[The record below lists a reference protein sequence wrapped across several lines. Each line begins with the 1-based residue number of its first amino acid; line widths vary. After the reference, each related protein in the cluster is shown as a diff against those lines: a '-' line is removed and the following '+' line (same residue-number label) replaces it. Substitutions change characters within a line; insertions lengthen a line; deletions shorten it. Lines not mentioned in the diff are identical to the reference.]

1 MKQKAGELHI
11 FPNFLSVTEVTQP
24 GTQGTRPM
32 RVYRKSR
39 LHFKFWSPSLK
50 KLVNPAARLML
61 VLAVLM
67 CSGCAVIAVA
77 DAAVSVTATV
87 VKTGVK
93 AAGAA
98 INAVLPD

>member
-1 MKQKAGELHI
+1 M
-11 FPNFLSVTEVTQP
+11 
-24 GTQGTRPM
+24 
-32 RVYRKSR
+32 
-39 LHFKFWSPSLK
+39 K

-67 CSGCAVIAVA
+67 CSGCAVIAVIAVA

>member
-1 MKQKAGELHI
+1 M
-11 FPNFLSVTEVTQP
+11 
-24 GTQGTRPM
+24 
-32 RVYRKSR
+32 
-39 LHFKFWSPSLK
+39 K